1 MPKNILFILP
11 WLPYP
16 LKSGGHQAIFNG
28 IKAVVD
34 DYNVFITYDKNEN
47 DEDSTE
53 QKNLAKALDHTITIL
68 PFTRKLQKEKQSFLF
83 RCYIKFWDIKERIKR
98 TIGLAKERHATSF
111 FKIEINNNRVL
122 FINNLIES
130 HHIDIVQ
137 CEMVSSLSDVL
148 ILPSYVNK
156 IYVQHQID
164 YVRCKLDLE
173 EQNLFSKYKDLFS
186 QSKQSEIFLLNHF
199 DKIIA
204 LSNYDKSLMEQ
215 DGVVVPISV
224 SPAITTTEPKPH
236 KKSTA
241 KKLLTFIGPSMHYPN
256 VYGISWFLKKCW
268 NQLKALDKE
277 FRLQIIGEW
286 DDSVKKNIL
295 KHFTD
300 VEFCGFVPDLPS
312 KIANT
317 IMIVPINIGS
327 GIRMKIL
334 EAISN
339 GVPVVSTSIGAQGLP
354 LEDNKDC
361 FITDN
366 PQTFVEDILLLKDES
381 KRDKIILNAQKKI
394 SAEYSLAHLKKTR
407 LSIYNTENSISRLD

>member
-1 MPKNILFILP
+1 MKNILFILP

-28 IKAVVD
+28 IKAVVE

-47 DEDSTE
+47 DDDSAE
-53 QKNLAKALDHTITIL
+53 QANLSKALGHTVTIL
-68 PFTRKLQKEKQSFLF
+68 PFTKKVQKEKRSFLL
-83 RCYIKFWDIKERIKR
+83 RCYIRFLNIKERIKKI
-98 TIGLAKERHATSF
+98 IGITKEKYITSF
-111 FKIEINNNRVL
+111 FKIEINNNNRVL
-122 FINNLIES
+122 FINNLIETQR
-130 HHIDIVQ
+130 IDIVQ
-137 CEMVSSLSDVL
+137 CEMISKLSDVL
-148 ILPSYVNK
+148 ILPSHVNK

-173 EQNLFSKYKDLFS
+173 GQNLFLRYKEVFS

-204 LSNYDKSLMEQ
+204 LSYYDKSLMEQ
-215 DGVVVPISV
+215 DGVSIPIYV
-224 SPAITTTEPKPH
+224 SPAITTAELKPYI
-236 KKSTA
+236 KSAT

-256 VYGISWFLKKCW
+256 VKGISWFLEKCW
-268 NQLKALDKE
+268 NQLKTLDNE
-277 FRLQIIGEW
+277 FKLQIIGEW
-286 DDSVKKNIL
+286 DDSVKNSIL

-300 VEFCGFVPDLPS
+300 VEFCGFIPDLSS
-312 KIANT
+312 KIVNS

-339 GVPVVSTSIGAQGLP
+339 GIPIVSTSIGAQGLP
-354 LEDNKDC
+354 LEDKKDC

-366 PQTFVEDILLLKDES
+366 PQAFVDDIILLKDES
-381 KRDKIILNAQKKI
+381 IREKIILNAQKKVLK
-394 SAEYSLAHLKKTR
+394 EYSLDHLKKTR
-407 LSIYNTENSISRLD
+407 LDIYSFEHQAF